1 MRFKE
6 RELTARRSLAGL
18 SLVFDKEQL
27 NLIQVD
33 SIDVDSLRHHYSN
46 SIGVLYPGQRM
57 DFILNTSHQLTE
69 SSMTVQLDQG

>member
-6 RELTARRSLAGL
+6 HILTAGRSLAGL
-18 SLVFDKEQL
+18 SLVFDQKQL

-33 SIDVDSLRHHYSN
+33 SIDVDPLQHHYSN

-57 DFILNTSHQLTE
+57 DFTLNISHQLTE
-69 SSMTVQLDQG
+69 SCMTVQLDQE